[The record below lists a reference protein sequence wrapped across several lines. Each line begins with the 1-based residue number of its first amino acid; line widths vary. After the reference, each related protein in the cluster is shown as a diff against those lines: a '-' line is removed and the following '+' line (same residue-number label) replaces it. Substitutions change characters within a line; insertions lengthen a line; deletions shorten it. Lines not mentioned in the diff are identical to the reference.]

1 MAMVAWETCTSR
13 LKNTRRPRFSL
24 GSIYVHVA
32 DPSRALETGELNRK
46 RRLPNGRCTQ
56 EKPETETKIKGP
68 VSGYLQSGNKQTAD
82 RMANKQRKKR
92 AHKRNLRRSHA
103 NG

>member
-1 MAMVAWETCTSR
+1 MADVQ
-13 LKNTRRPRFSL
+13 
-24 GSIYVHVA
+24 
-32 DPSRALETGELNRK
+32 
-46 RRLPNGRCTQ
+46 Q

-68 VSGYLQSGNKQTAD
+68 ASGYSLSGNKQTAN